1 MEQNSGGSPSNWA
14 GALCEVM
21 TMEKNGRLFAGTVW
35 AYDAATGESSV
46 ELRKGESTPGAS
58 SAAQRSRCASTP
70 SGDRAAWC

>member
-21 TMEKNGRLFAGTVW
+21 TMENGLRFAGTVG
-35 AYDAATGESSV
+35 AYDAAAGESSV

>member
-21 TMEKNGRLFAGTVW
+21 TMENGLRFAGTVG
-35 AYDAATGESSV
+35 AYDAAAGESSV
-46 ELRKGESTPGAS
+46 ELRKGEGTPGAS